1 MMQTRTVQLQL
12 PISVEGKD
20 VTELTLHEPLLGDME
35 NVEMNQHGAPTNKGL
50 IELVASLA
58 NIPPSSAKKIAMRDM
73 EEIGRL
79 IADFTES
86 SPATGSG

>member
-1 MMQTRTVQLQL
+1 MQTKTVKLQL
-12 PISVEGKD
+12 PITVEGKE
-20 VTELTLHEPLLGDME
+20 VHELTLHEPLLGDME
-35 NVEMNQHGAPTNKGL
+35 HVEMNQHGAPTNKGL

-58 NIPPSSAKKIAMRDM
+58 DIPPSSAKQIAMRDM